1 MAMNRRNV
9 LIGLGTVA
17 AGGGAAIGTGAFS
30 QVEAERNV
38 GLTPAGDGS
47 ANVEISVDEASN
59 AITTASGSSNTIGID
74 GANLNYDAITN
85 VNQVLTITVSS
96 DADSDYSIDLLDDL
110 GGSTV
115 SNDSEARGS
124 DAEDI
129 QFVANDGASSGTV
142 TYDDDGSFS
151 AVSPGEFVV
160 YDVTFN
166 LLGDTASG
174 EVTVPF
180 TNDTVVINVN

>member
-17 AGGGAAIGTGAFS
+17 AGGGAALGTGAFS
-30 QVEAERNV
+30 QVEAERSV
-38 GLTPAGDGS
+38 GLSPAGDGS
-47 ANVEISVDEASN
+47 ANVEISVDETSN
-59 AITTASGSSNTIGID
+59 AITNSGSSNTIGID

-96 DADSDYSIDLLDDL
+96 DADSDYSVDLLDDL

-115 SNDSEARGS
+115 SNDSEDRGS
-124 DAEDI
+124 DAKDI

-142 TYDDDGSFS
+142 TYGDDGSFS
-151 AVSPGEFVV
+151 TVSPGESVV

-174 EVTVPF
+174 DVTVPF
-180 TNDTVVINVN
+180 TDDTVVISVN